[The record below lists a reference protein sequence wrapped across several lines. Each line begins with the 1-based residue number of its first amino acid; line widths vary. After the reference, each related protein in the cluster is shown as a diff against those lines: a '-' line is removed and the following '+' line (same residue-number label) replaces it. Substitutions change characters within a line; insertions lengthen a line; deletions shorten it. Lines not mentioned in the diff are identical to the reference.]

1 MAEMLID
8 GAKLDACNT
17 AEADA
22 IRAKTGGSSPIP
34 YDYANNK
41 GFADAIDSIQTGG
54 GGAEYRIELSDFVD
68 GTPTTWTMYGAHIPV
83 SLLNYFN
90 YYPVS
95 AAKAVTVKFTKE
107 NVSIGKNFASNASVK
122 YDFTDAENIEYI
134 GDNGLSSRWQ
144 ANVDGSNI
152 VVSLP
157 KYRGYRPGGSVETGN
172 LFRSSLGQYAP
183 KVYRLPSMVHIPVY
197 AWYQSAITGMDVVI
211 GDIGKGVTSCGLK
224 PFGAST
230 NATGTVTVYTTGA
243 LLDAI
248 KTAIQDGAGSGLQF
262 VYKASEATEYGGVS
276 YAAGDTMLTVGG
288 T

>member
-1 MAEMLID
+1 MAEMLVD

-22 IRAKTGGSSPIP
+22 IRAKTGGTSPIP

-41 GFADAIDSIQTGG
+41 GFADAIAAIPSG

-68 GTPTTWTMYGAHIPV
+68 GTPTTWTLYGAIIPNQ
-83 SLLNYFN
+83 LLYYFN
-90 YYPVS
+90 YYPAS

-107 NVSIGKNFASNASVK
+107 NVSIGTQFVSNAAVK
-122 YDFTDAENIEYI
+122 YDFSDAENIEYI
-134 GDNGLSSRWQ
+134 GDSGLASRWQ
-144 ANVDGSNI
+144 ANVNGSDI

-157 KYRGYRPGGSVETGN
+157 KYGGYRPGGSTETSN
-172 LFRSSLGQYAP
+172 LFRGSLNQYAP
-183 KVYRLPSMVHIPVY
+183 KVYRLPSMVRIPVY

-211 GDIGKGVTSCGLK
+211 GSIGKGVTSCGLQ

-230 NATGTVTVYTTGA
+230 NATGTVTIYTTGSV
-243 LLDAI
+243 LDTI
-248 KTAIQDGAGSGLQF
+248 KTAVQNNAGSGLQF
-262 VYKASEATEYGGVS
+262 IYKAAEATEYGGVS

-288 T
+288 A